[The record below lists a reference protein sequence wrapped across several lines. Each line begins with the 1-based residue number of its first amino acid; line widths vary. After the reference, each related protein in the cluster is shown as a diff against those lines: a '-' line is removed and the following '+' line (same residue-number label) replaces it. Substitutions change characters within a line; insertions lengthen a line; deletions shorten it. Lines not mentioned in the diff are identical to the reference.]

1 MVIGL
6 EVLNMEKEDSI
17 SLMETITLEILK
29 RDTKVVMAKL
39 FSRVE
44 LNSVVFGKM
53 TEQLDKGKWFMQM
66 EINFLETFKIQR
78 KTEKGLII
86 SKVAQFMKELLKTTN
101 FIALDYLSIRTGIFM
116 MGSWLMG
123 LKKDKEFT
131 NIATETNIMEIGWL
145 IKRMDKETIFTIVRE
160 TPTKESGA
168 IT

>member
-1 MVIGL
+1 
-6 EVLNMEKEDSI
+6 
-17 SLMETITLEILK
+17 
-29 RDTKVVMAKL
+29 
-39 FSRVE
+39 
-44 LNSVVFGKM
+44 M